1 MYLIGYDIGSSSVKA
16 TLLEIATGKAV
27 ASAFAPAKEMD
38 IQAPQEGWAEQDP
51 NLWWDYVVA
60 TTHQVTAQAGI
71 AGADIQAIGISY
83 QMHGLVVVDKQQQV
97 LRPSIIWCDSR
108 AVAIGN
114 KAFEE
119 LGAESCL
126 GCFLNSPGNFTASK
140 LRWVRENEPEIYRQ
154 IDKFMLPGDFIAMK
168 LSGKAQTTASGLSE
182 GILWNFQENRPAFEV
197 MEYYGIDAAL
207 LPEVV
212 PTFGRQAEVS
222 AEAAALL
229 GLRPGTIIGY
239 RAGDQPNNAFS
250 LGVINPGEIAATAGT
265 SGVIYGINTRFS
277 ADPASRV
284 NTFLHVNHLAEKP
297 STGTLLCV
305 NGTGILN
312 SWLRKN
318 LFSSEKHGIQYSYA
332 EMNEIAAQAP
342 PGAEGVTILPFGNG
356 AERMLENQQVG
367 ASIQGL
373 SLITHQKSHLAR
385 AGQEGIIFALRY
397 GFDIMKSLGIQA
409 RTVKA
414 GDANMFLSPLFA
426 QTFATVTDTVVEL
439 YNPDGSQ
446 GAARG
451 AGLGAGLYAD
461 YAACFVG
468 LTCTR
473 TVQPE
478 KHLQAAYEQVYQRW
492 LRLLKQQLTASSK
505 QVAVNR

>member
-16 TLLEIATGKAV
+16 TLLEAATGKVV
-27 ASAFAPAKEMD
+27 ASAFAPAKEME

-51 NLWWDYVVA
+51 DLWWQYVIA
-60 TTHQVTAQAGI
+60 TTRQVKASAGVE
-71 AGADIQAIGISY
+71 GAEIKAIGISY
-83 QMHGLVVVDKQQQV
+83 QMHGLVVVDEQQRV

-108 AVAIGN
+108 AVGIGN
-114 KAFEE
+114 KAFAD
-119 LGAESCL
+119 LGADTCL
-126 GCFLNSPGNFTASK
+126 GCLLNSPGNFTASK
-140 LRWVRENEPEIYRQ
+140 LKWVKEHEPAIYQQ

-168 LSGKAQTTASGLSE
+168 LSGKVQTTASGLSE
-182 GILWNFQENRPAFEV
+182 GILWNFTENRPAYEV
-197 MEYYGIDAAL
+197 LEYYGIATSL
-207 LPEVV
+207 VPEIV

-222 AEAAALL
+222 AAAAEEL
-229 GLRPGTIIGY
+229 GLAPGTIIGY

-265 SGVIYGINTRFS
+265 SGVIYGINDHFQ
-277 ADPASRV
+277 ADPLSRV
-284 NTFLHVNHLAEKP
+284 NTFLHVNHSADQP

-318 LFSSEKHGIQYSYA
+318 LFSSEKHNYQYSYP
-332 EMNEIAAQAP
+332 EINEIAAQAP
-342 PGAEGVTILPFGNG
+342 AGAEGVTILPFGNG

-367 ASIQGL
+367 ASIHGL

-385 AGQEGIIFALRY
+385 AAQEGIIFALRY
-397 GFDIMKSLGIQA
+397 GFDIMKSMGIQA
-409 RTVKA
+409 KTVKA

-439 YNPDGSQ
+439 YNTDGSQ

-451 AGLGAGLYAD
+451 AGLGAGIYPD
-461 YAACFVG
+461 YAACFAG
-468 LTCTR
+468 LACTR
-473 TVQPE
+473 TIRPE
-478 KHLQAAYEQVYQRW
+478 QELQATYEQVYQRW
-492 LRLLKQQLTASSK
+492 RTLLQQQLDA
-505 QVAVNR
+505 RH